1 MEHSIFFIL
10 FMMMGFFVS
19 DTQKLR
25 YYKGFL
31 SSDLMQRSKEC
42 HHYKIQGF
50 EAGAAKG
57 PLKIVGLNFNIIA
70 LINETN
76 LFQKRI
82 CCLAGERDD
91 FTFYTRIV
99 MSHTSSITNIF
110 CLEYYLLLPVT
121 NSNFLD
127 GKSPRE

>member
-1 MEHSIFFIL
+1 
-10 FMMMGFFVS
+10 MMMGFFVS

-76 LFQKRI
+76 LFQKEFAARPARETI
-82 CCLAGERDD
+82 LLFTLA
-91 FTFYTRIV
+91 
-99 MSHTSSITNIF
+99 SS
-110 CLEYYLLLPVT
+110 
-121 NSNFLD
+121 
-127 GKSPRE
+127 